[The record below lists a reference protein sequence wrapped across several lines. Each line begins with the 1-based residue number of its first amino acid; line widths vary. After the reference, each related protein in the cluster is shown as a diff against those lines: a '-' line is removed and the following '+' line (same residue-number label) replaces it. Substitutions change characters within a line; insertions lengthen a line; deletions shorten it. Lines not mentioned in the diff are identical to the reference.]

1 MPHPLS
7 LARPAAALLLT
18 VTCLLA
24 APGGSSQEHD
34 VLESF
39 GESLDVVV
47 VGVEAVVTDRDGNR
61 VPGLERED
69 FRLLVDGRETPIAYF
84 SEVREGREVVAGGEV
99 AEEAAPA
106 PGEPATTNH
115 LVFID
120 DYFGIR
126 NYRNTVLKGV
136 RDRLS
141 SLPAGDRMAI
151 VAFDGEE
158 IDVLAAWTTSR
169 DELARCFDRA
179 LKRPANGLFRAHE
192 RRRRGE
198 EGPWT
203 DDLVRER
210 ELDRVLSAVRSTLR
224 ILPRP
229 EGRKVLLLLGGGWP
243 IRSPGSLTGSGNP
256 GSEQAAGESWSLT
269 FDDRAL
275 VGAMADAANL
285 LGYTV
290 YPVDLHGLR
299 SGGADVEQEAPRV
312 DALGLAEASSA
323 PHTVELLRQGTLR
336 YLADETG
343 GRALFFSD
351 RTQALDTVL
360 ADIRSYYSLGFTPPL
375 RGTGRRH
382 GVRLEVRRP
391 GLQVRARSGYRDLSQ
406 EAELDLLVEAALRF
420 DVAGDGEPAG
430 SAPGGAPDADASPL
444 TVTLGEPRRQP
455 GRTMQVF
462 LRLEVPWRELTFLPS
477 GGSLVSRLEVRV
489 AARDRKGELS
499 EMARVPFNVVHES
512 PPDPDSILRWG
523 SDVTLRR
530 ERHALVVSL
539 YDAVSGKAL
548 TQRVDV
554 EP

>member
-1 MPHPLS
+1 MPQLLS
-7 LARPAAALLLT
+7 QSRPAAALLLIL
-18 VTCLLA
+18 CLLA
-24 APGGSSQEHD
+24 ASEASSQEQG
-34 VLESF
+34 VLNSF

-47 VGVEAVVTDRDGNR
+47 VGVEAVITDRDGNR

-69 FRLLVDGRETPIAYF
+69 FRLLVDGRETPIEYF
-84 SEVREGREVVAGGEV
+84 SEVREGREVVARGEV
-99 AEEAAPA
+99 AEEAPSAS
-106 PGEPATTNH
+106 GEPATTNH

-120 DYFGIR
+120 EYFGIR
-126 NYRNTVLKGV
+126 KYRNTVLKGV

-141 SLPAGDRMAI
+141 SLPARDRMAI

-158 IDVLAAWTTSR
+158 IEVLAAWTTSR
-169 DELARCFDRA
+169 EELARVLDRA
-179 LKRPANGLFRAHE
+179 LERPARGLLRAHE

-203 DDLVRER
+203 DDVARER

-229 EGRKVLLLLGGGWP
+229 TGRKVLLLLGGGWP
-243 IRSPGSLTGSGNP
+243 IRSAGFLAGSGNP
-256 GSEQAAGESWSLT
+256 GSEQLAGESWSLT

-299 SGGADVEQEAPRV
+299 SGGGDVEQQAPRV
-312 DALGLAEASSA
+312 DALGLADVGSA

-336 YLADETG
+336 YLAHETG
-343 GRALFFSD
+343 GRALLFRD
-351 RTQALDTVL
+351 RTQTLDTVL
-360 ADIRSYYSLGFTPPL
+360 ADTRSYYSLGFSPRL
-375 RGTGRRH
+375 RGTGSRH
-382 GVRLEVRRP
+382 KVRIEVRRP

-406 EAELDLLVEAALRF
+406 DAELDLLVEAALRF
-420 DVAGDGEPAG
+420 DVSGDGGPG
-430 SAPGGAPDADASPL
+430 DSAPGGAPEADASPL
-444 TVTLGEPRRQP
+444 TITLGEPRRQP

-462 LRLEVPWRELTFLPS
+462 LRVEVPWEELTLLPS
-477 GGSLVSRLEVRV
+477 GRGLVSRLEIRV
-489 AARDRKGELS
+489 AARDGRGELS
-499 EMARVPFNVVHES
+499 EMARVPFTVVRES
-512 PPDPDSILRWG
+512 PPAPDSILRWR
-523 SDVTLRR
+523 SDVVLRR
-530 ERHALVVSL
+530 ERHSLVVSL
-539 YDAVSGKAL
+539 NDAVSGKVL